1 MRLYV
6 VFVILILFP
15 FFNTNKGKQINN
27 LSTNSSICASQI
39 SDDKDLKFMYL
50 NAQDLYNYEYYNEA
64 LTIFLRLLKTDKQN
78 CNLNFYVGAC
88 YLFSKGQRT
97 KAIEYLEKAILKTN
111 IAYSYSYKETS
122 APVFAFLYLGQA
134 YHLNSKWDEALIA
147 YDKFKSFLTNKS
159 KDAEFIN
166 TVDHFIEMT
175 NQAKKNMASPVNVKI
190 TPFKIANSTSSE
202 LSLISSPDGITYYF
216 SSKRKGAMGGVKDNF
231 GEFLADIYYTQY
243 KDGKYITPKKLA
255 FKINST
261 NSDIINYIS
270 ADNKKIY
277 LSRETKNSFDIFVS
291 VKSKKN
297 KWTPPEKLGININSK
312 DNETWAFIS
321 ADGTSILFS
330 SDRPGG
336 YGGYDIYMADKIS
349 NEEWGVPYNLGP
361 EINTKYDEIC
371 PFLMIDGTLYFSSK
385 GHETMGG
392 YDIFESELS
401 SAGLWTKPENMGY
414 PLNTVNDDFNFTPTE
429 NNWKKG
435 FYTTSKVGGFGE
447 TDIFQYS
454 FE

>member
-6 VFVILILFP
+6 VLVILILSS
-15 FFNTNKGKQINN
+15 FFHTSNEDHMNYSKK
-27 LSTNSSICASQI
+27 NSSLYLNQI

-88 YLFSKGQRT
+88 YLFYKGQRT
-97 KAIEYLEKAILKTN
+97 KAIEYLEKAVLKTN

-134 YHLNSKWDEALIA
+134 YHLDSKLDEALIA

-166 TVDHFIEMT
+166 TVDHYIGMT
-175 NQAKKNMASPVNVKI
+175 NQAKKNIASPVNVKI
-190 TPFKIANSTSSE
+190 TPFSISNSPSSE
-202 LSLISSPDGITYYF
+202 LSLIASPDGITYYF
-216 SSKRKGAMGGVKDNF
+216 SSKRKGAMGGQKDNF
-231 GEFLADIYYTQY
+231 GEFLADIYFTQY
-243 KDGKYITPKKLA
+243 KDGKYLTPKKLGY
-255 FKINST
+255 KINST
-261 NSDIINYIS
+261 NSDLINYITP
-270 ADNKKIY
+270 DNKKIY
-277 LSRETKNSFDIFVS
+277 LSRETKNSYDIYVT

-297 KWTPPEKLGININSK
+297 KWIPPEKLGININSK
-312 DNETWAFIS
+312 DNEIWACIS
-321 ADGTSILFS
+321 PDGNSILFS

-336 YGGYDIYMADKIS
+336 YGGYDIYIADKIS
-349 NEEWGVPYNLGP
+349 NDEWGVPYNLGP
-361 EINTKYDEIC
+361 DINTKYNEIC
-371 PFLMIDGTLYFSSK
+371 PFLMVDGTLYFSSN

-392 YDIFESELS
+392 FDIFESELS
-401 SAGLWTKPENMGY
+401 NTGLWSKPENMGY
-414 PLNTVNDDFNFTPTE
+414 PLNTVNDDYNFTPIG
-429 NNWKKG
+429 NSWKKG
-435 FYTTSKVGGFGE
+435 FYTSSKLGGFGE